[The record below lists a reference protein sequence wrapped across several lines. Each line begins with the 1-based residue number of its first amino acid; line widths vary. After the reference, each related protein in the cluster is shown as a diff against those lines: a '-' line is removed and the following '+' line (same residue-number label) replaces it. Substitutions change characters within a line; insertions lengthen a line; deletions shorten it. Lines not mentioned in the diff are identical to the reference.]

1 MKNQKIIWLTAY
13 YASIGFFILCTLA
26 LLLQN
31 IVDVQ
36 VIFPEILMFSA
47 KAGMITLAIL
57 LVFKNIGL
65 IKSKHPII
73 LWLKQSLPY
82 QRELGL
88 TAFFLFA
95 GHTILSIYLVLFD
108 FNTLIFQLASALL
121 PIILFVF
128 LWITSYRP
136 VQSQVKGWKKKQ
148 SIIWFIVPF
157 IALHEF
163 LMNNTLSL
171 TTIFSLLLIAI
182 SLFIGLIYSAKKSRT
197 TRQLR
202 FLSIGTLLIIAQFYV
217 TEFLGATL
225 AAPVETQTVVSPE
238 TTIEP
243 STAAVEET
251 TIPVINYVYND
262 GTFNG
267 TGTGYHSGLE
277 VSVTI
282 ENDVILSVEI
292 LSNNETPRF
301 ADSVFATMPTAIV
314 EQQSTDVAD
323 VSGATRTS
331 EGIKEAVANALTVAR
346 K

>member
-225 AAPVETQTVVSPE
+225 AAPVETQTAVSPE
-238 TTIEP
+238 ATTEP
-243 STAAVEET
+243 STAVVEET
-251 TIPVINYVYND
+251 TIPVK
-262 GTFNG
+262 
-267 TGTGYHSGLE
+267 SR
-277 VSVTI
+277 
-282 ENDVILSVEI
+282 ILCKM
-292 LSNNETPRF
+292 L
-301 ADSVFATMPTAIV
+301 
-314 EQQSTDVAD
+314 
-323 VSGATRTS
+323 
-331 EGIKEAVANALTVAR
+331 
-346 K
+346 

>member
-13 YASIGFFILCTLA
+13 YASIGLFILCSLA

-36 VIFPEILMFSA
+36 GIFPDILMFSA
-47 KAGMITLAIL
+47 KAGMITLSIL

-65 IKSKHPII
+65 IKSKKPIVI
-73 LWLKQSLPY
+73 WLKQSLPY

-88 TAFFLFA
+88 TSFFFFA
-95 GHTILSIYLVLFD
+95 SHTVLSIYLVLFD
-108 FNTLIFQLASALL
+108 FNTLVFQLASALL
-121 PIILFVF
+121 PTILFLF
-128 LWITSYRP
+128 FWITSYKP
-136 VQSQVKGWKKKQ
+136 VQSKVKGWKKRQ
-148 SIIWFIVPF
+148 SIIWVVIPF

-171 TTIFSLLLIAI
+171 TTIFSLSLIAI
-182 SLFIGLIYSAKKSRT
+182 SLFIGLIYSAKKQRT
-197 TRQLR
+197 KRQLR
-202 FLSIGTLLIIAQFYV
+202 FLSIGTLLIIAQFYI
-217 TEFLGATL
+217 TEFLAATL
-225 AAPVETQTVVSPE
+225 AAPIETQTAATPNAAA
-238 TTIEP
+238 EP
-243 STAAVEET
+243 STTIVEET

-277 VSVTI
+277 VAVTI

-292 LSNNETPRF
+292 LSNNETPKY

-331 EGIKEAVANALTVAR
+331 EGIKEAVANALTAAR